1 MDINENA
8 KNHYRKQVGRQ
19 LDVIMYILQNEEL
32 SDTTQAFMRD
42 IINDTYELMITEE
55 DELVQ
60 FVEDEEE
67 TVH

>member
-1 MDINENA
+1 MDVNENA
-8 KNHYRKQVGRQ
+8 KNHYRKQVERQ
-19 LDVIMYILQNEEL
+19 LDIIMYIMQNEQL
-32 SDTTQAFMRD
+32 SETTQSFMRG

-60 FVEDEEE
+60 FIEDEEE

>member
-1 MDINENA
+1 MDVNENA
-8 KNHYRKQVGRQ
+8 KNHYRKQVERQ
-19 LDVIMYILQNEEL
+19 LDVIMYIMQNEEL
-32 SDTTQAFMRD
+32 SETTQAFMRD